1 MMPLWPPERPLTE
14 TEYHV
19 QEFEEG
25 PGGGWWAMLQ
35 TSDLDEAK
43 AYLAEQNSDE
53 AVAKEIAT
61 YGFRARR
68 RLMTVKLTPF
78 EEPDH
83 LRIALDKTLAGL
95 IEMIPN
101 RDDRETGA
109 QSIRHLNW
117 MIGECRTKLYVW
129 PTDKTSRWIGW
140 IQASLASK
148 GLLDS
153 DAERDRTRPFFH
165 EAYKA
170 LGLSIPETVNP

>member
-1 MMPLWPPERPLTE
+1 MIKKEIEGRPVTE
-14 TEYHV
+14 IEYHV
-19 QEFEEG
+19 QEFDEG
-25 PGGGWWAMLQ
+25 QNGGWYAILQ
-35 TSDLDEAK
+35 TSDLGEAQE
-43 AYLAEQNSDE
+43 YLAEQESE
-53 AVAKEIAT
+53 SALAVELFAYGTRAK
-61 YGFRARR
+61 R
-68 RLMTVKLTPF
+68 RLMKVALTPF

-117 MIGECRTKLYVW
+117 MIGECRSKLAVW

-165 EAYKA
+165 EAYGA
-170 LGLSIPETVNP
+170 IGLTIPETVNP